1 LRQACQRHA
10 PPQCAFVVGAVQAVL
25 DREPPGKGCAPLD
38 QRVEMMVGRYGYG
51 DKMSSDIVLWTTVLS
66 MATLPL
72 SVLLAA
78 KLYGA
83 V

>member
-1 LRQACQRHA
+1 
-10 PPQCAFVVGAVQAVL
+10 
-25 DREPPGKGCAPLD
+25 
-38 QRVEMMVGRYGYG
+38 MMVGRYGYG
-51 DKMSSDIVLWTTVLS
+51 DKRSSDIVLGKTVLS